1 MIEMI
6 LFLPVCIV
14 LYIIILLAINHSDAS
29 KYLKRNNQLLREIN
43 ITLKQGRI
51 EEENEIQDKFG
62 IIIDEKH

>member
-14 LYIIILLAINHSDAS
+14 LYLIILLAINHSDAS

-43 ITLKQGRI
+43 IALKQGRI
-51 EEENEIQDKFG
+51 EEDKELQDKIG
-62 IIIDEKH
+62 LIIDKKQ